1 MLVCRHTGGSR
12 RGLTHRKRPRGCPG
26 VYLGGL
32 FESLDVLLSSGGLDP
47 PDTHALRSRMEGGQ
61 SVVKGVVKRVVSD
74 GHEVE
79 PSTIESSRKW
89 R

>member
-1 MLVCRHTGGSR
+1 MPDYADIPVVLD
-12 RGLTHRKRPRGCPG
+12 RGLTHRKRRRWDPG
-26 VYLGGL
+26 EYLECL
-32 FESLDVLLSSGGLDP
+32 LDVLLLSGGLDP